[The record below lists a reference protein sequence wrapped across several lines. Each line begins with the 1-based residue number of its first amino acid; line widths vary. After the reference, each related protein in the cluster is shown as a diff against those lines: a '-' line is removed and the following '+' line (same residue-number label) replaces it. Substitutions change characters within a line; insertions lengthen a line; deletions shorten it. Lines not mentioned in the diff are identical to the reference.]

1 MVITAANSLVQE
13 DSEQKH
19 AKFAKADAACTP
31 HPQVIS
37 IFAVFARFCSNY
49 LPFRSGIPL
58 AVVCT
63 LLISSAFPALAL
75 NETEQL
81 QFADGLYSRGMWET
95 ALKEYQAYLAQ
106 NPRTDSN
113 NVVTYRMGECYRSL
127 GRLPEAEQAYQ
138 RVFDESAGGEFHYR
152 AGLRRAELLE
162 QGGKPDE
169 QIQLLTTMLKG
180 SPMPEMGS
188 ACQFA
193 LGVALEKQG
202 KLEEAMKAYD
212 AVLTQYA
219 GTQLI
224 PYAALALAGLD
235 RRGEGKRAALL
246 YGLAAA
252 APGSPRMGAEALF
265 QLGDFCYSRKDYDG
279 AAQAYD
285 KLATLYPKDERVAQ
299 SRLQQAWSLYNARR
313 YAEALT
319 VCAEAPKSQEWLYL
333 KANALRQVM
342 KNEEAAATYAELLK
356 SQPSADMAATAAY
369 ERALTLFKLGRF
381 QAAID
386 QAKGLVTV
394 DRVKKDVYWLL
405 AESSA
410 AIQDEAGAVQY
421 YRLLLEQYPDS
432 PLAGDALYRL
442 AHLLQKKGDHLQA
455 AELFGRLA
463 GDFPKHELV
472 AQALFAQASCLGT
485 AKKPEQ
491 AVAAYARLLE
501 KFPQSRFVE
510 DALYQKAIS
519 ETYLRRDA
527 QSMETWRELLAKFPS
542 TKFMADARFWSGVLF
557 EESGKLEES
566 EAAFRQVLT
575 VTPPP
580 SDDLRLRARFRLALV
595 LQRREK
601 PDEAA
606 PLLQE
611 LLATPLREKFP
622 PELLEWLSDYQL
634 KKRDY
639 AQAAQAVELLL
650 VQAKTDNWKQ
660 TAWCLKGKVLM
671 GQGKNEEARQ
681 AFERVTAVNF
691 KSQALAE
698 AWLKLGELS
707 LLANE
712 TDKAKRAFE
721 ESATLAATDTLL
733 AIRVQA
739 YAGIGK
745 ALKGRGDHAGAAR
758 HFLSVAVLFDDPVLV
773 PECLYEAAAEFSAA
787 GRTDEAVK
795 ARKEL
800 LERYPDSEWAKK
812 K

>member
-1 MVITAANSLVQE
+1 MVRIAANFSKRFIDLCFFSLKGRNSTARGE
-13 DSEQKH
+13 EFSP
-19 AKFAKADAACTP
+19 FRAA
-31 HPQVIS
+31 S
-37 IFAVFARFCSNY
+37 IGLMKLVVVFALSMAAS
-49 LPFRSGIPL
+49 L
-58 AVVCT
+58 
-63 LLISSAFPALAL
+63 PALAL
-75 NETEQL
+75 NEAEQL

-95 ALKEYQAYLAQ
+95 ALKEYQAYLTQ
-106 NPRTDSN
+106 NPHNGSN
-113 NVVTYRMGECYRSL
+113 DVVTYRMGECYRSL
-127 GRLPEAEQAYQ
+127 GRLPEADQAYQ
-138 RVFDESAGGEFHYR
+138 RVFEEFPSGEFHYR

-162 QGGKPDE
+162 QGGKSDE
-169 QIQLLTTMLKG
+169 QMELLKAMLKG
-180 SPMPEMGS
+180 APMPEMGS

-202 KLEEAMKAYD
+202 KLDEAAKAYD

-279 AAQAYD
+279 AAQAYG
-285 KLATLYPKDERVAQ
+285 KLATLYPQDERVAQ

-319 VCAEAPKSQEWLYL
+319 ICEEAGKTPDWLYL
-333 KANALRQVM
+333 KANCLRQVM

-356 SQPSADMAATAAY
+356 SNPAEDMAATAAY

-386 QAKGLVTV
+386 QAKGLIAV
-394 DRVKKDVYWLL
+394 DRVKRDVFWLL

-410 AIQDEAGAVQY
+410 ALNDEAGAVQY
-421 YRLLLEQYPDS
+421 YRMLLDQYPDS

-442 AHLLQKKGDHLQA
+442 AHLLQKKGDYLQA

-463 GDFPKHELV
+463 ADFPKHELV
-472 AQALFAQASCLGT
+472 AQSIFAQASCLGT

-527 QSMETWRELLAKFPS
+527 QSMETWRELLSRFPS
-542 TKFMADARFWSGVLF
+542 TKYMADARFWSGVLL

-580 SDDLRLRARFRLALV
+580 SDDLRLRTRFRLALV

-606 PLLQE
+606 PLLQD
-611 LLATPLREKFP
+611 LIATPMREKFP
-622 PELLEWLSDYQL
+622 AELLEWLGEYQF

-639 AQAAQAVELLL
+639 AKAGQVTELLL
-650 VQAKTDNWKQ
+650 VQAKTENWKQ
-660 TAWCLKGKVLM
+660 TAWCLKGKILM

-681 AFERVTAVNF
+681 AFERVTGVNF

-712 TDKAKRAFE
+712 ADQAKRAFE

-745 ALKGRGDHAGAAR
+745 ALKVRGDHAGAAR

-773 PECLYEAAAEFSAA
+773 PECLYEAASEFSAA
-787 GRTDEAVK
+787 GRGDDAAK

-800 LERYPDSEWAKK
+800 LERYPDSDWAKK